1 MAHLKTNPGKPGREP
16 GRHASARHAT
26 GRPSDEVHRRYW
38 DAEQRLAAARLDQA
52 ELAWAISYGLGS
64 RRFYAI
70 ATWPVP
76 HPLILDATSLDEL
89 RELMREAEMS
99 PAEYSHVRRI
109 GGELA

>member
-1 MAHLKTNPGKPGREP
+1 MAHLKTSPGQPGSEA
-16 GRHASARHAT
+16 GRHASARQAT

-38 DAEQRLAAARLDQA
+38 DAEQRLAAARLD
-52 ELAWAISYGLGS
+52 EVEPAWAISYGLGS

-89 RELMREAEMS
+89 RELMREAEMT
-99 PAEYSHVRRI
+99 PAAYGHVRHI
-109 GGELA
+109 GGGLA